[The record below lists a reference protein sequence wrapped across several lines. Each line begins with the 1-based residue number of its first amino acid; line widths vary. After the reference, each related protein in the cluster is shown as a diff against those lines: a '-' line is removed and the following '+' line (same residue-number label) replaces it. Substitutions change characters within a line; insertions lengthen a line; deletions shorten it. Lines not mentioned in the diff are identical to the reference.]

1 MGDVI
6 KLQSRAPDA
15 WLCERA
21 SRRMARLEELAWT
34 LQPGC
39 AARLEI
45 GDSCPGSRSRAGADQ
60 GRCVM
65 AGKQQERSSSTP
77 ARTA

>member
-45 GDSCPGSRSRAGADQ
+45 EETLARARGLGLEPIRDGA
-60 GRCVM
+60 
-65 AGKQQERSSSTP
+65 
-77 ARTA
+77 